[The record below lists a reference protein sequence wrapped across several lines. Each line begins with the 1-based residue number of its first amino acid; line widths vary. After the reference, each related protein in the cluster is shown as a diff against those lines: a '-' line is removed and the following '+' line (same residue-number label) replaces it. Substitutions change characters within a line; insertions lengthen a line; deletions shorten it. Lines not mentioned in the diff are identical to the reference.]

1 MGNTDFSWFTDGSDL
16 KCDNGKYYAGYATT
30 TPFDVIGAAPLP
42 MAISPQRV
50 SLNAV
55 TQASTLAKGK
65 PDNICT
71 DSRYAFIA
79 AHGHVVEATWFPYI
93 QAK

>member
-1 MGNTDFSWFTDGSDL
+1 
-16 KCDNGKYYAGYATT
+16 
-30 TPFDVIGAAPLP
+30 

-50 SLNAV
+50 SLNAL

-71 DSRYAFIA
+71 DSRYAFRV
-79 AHGHVVEATWFPYI
+79 AHGHVVEATWFPDI

>member
-1 MGNTDFSWFTDGSDL
+1 
-16 KCDNGKYYAGYATT
+16 
-30 TPFDVIGAAPLP
+30 

-50 SLNAV
+50 SLNAL

-65 PDNICT
+65 PDDIYT
-71 DSRYAFIA
+71 ESRYAFRVA
-79 AHGHVVEATWFPYI
+79 YGHFIEATWFSYI